1 MPIPRRAARAHG
13 YRESVSIASVWD
25 QPTILVITGLPGTG
39 KSTLADSI
47 ARVVGAPAFSVD
59 WILGA
64 IAPSGVMDG
73 VERRVVRG
81 LYERLLGSLLTRQ
94 LMLGQSAVLDCIA
107 TDDTIEDWSALAHQY
122 NARLVM
128 VECVCSDETVHRSRI
143 EGRTRNIPG
152 WHEIDWNHV
161 EFMKNELQP
170 LHVPHLVVDAIES
183 ADTNVRTV
191 LQHMAH

>member
-1 MPIPRRAARAHG
+1 M
-13 YRESVSIASVWD
+13 SIASVWD

-39 KSTLADSI
+39 KSTLAESI
-47 ARVVGAPAFSVD
+47 AKVVGAPAFSVD

-64 IAPSGVMDG
+64 IAPSGVLDG
-73 VERRVVRG
+73 VERPVVRG
-81 LYERLLGSLLTRQ
+81 VYERLLGSLLARQ

-107 TDDTIEDWSALAHQY
+107 TDQLIEEWSALARQY
-122 NARLVM
+122 RARLVT

-161 EFMKNELQP
+161 EFMKTELQP
-170 LHVPHLVVDAIES
+170 LHVPRLVVDAIES